1 MYQTVIV
8 IVLVVIAV
16 LLLVRQLRRL
26 ATGKGGCECCSKS
39 CPTDPDDDNTC
50 PADEPTN
57 RSDSTQQ
64 D

>member
-26 ATGKGGCECCSKS
+26 ATGKSGCECCSKT
-39 CPTDPDDDNTC
+39 CLPDTDDDNTC
-50 PADEPTN
+50 PADEPAN
-57 RSDSTQQ
+57 HGDSAQQ